1 MRFLMKQVQTTNSL
15 ECSDVYSHK
24 FLDMVVDLTAIDK
37 IKLME
42 TEINTKMT
50 FTNGKVETRTQTR
63 SETGDILW
71 WFYQHDTH

>member
-1 MRFLMKQVQTTNSL
+1 M
-15 ECSDVYSHK
+15 YSHK

-63 SETGDILW
+63 SETGYILW
-71 WFYQHDTH
+71 WFYQHDIH